1 MTDAAYNPV
10 AHSASEIEHDYPPN
24 VHILSDPVA
33 LSQLAR
39 LCHEDCTQPEFNRL
53 IKELYRVQLRSVVN
67 AQFPRTAVEQPTRM
81 QDATPRGVWSGEVI
95 DPATTAVTVDVA
107 RAGILPSEVCFETLT
122 GLLEPSNVRQDHVV
136 MSRVTDEQ
144 GNVTGATINGD
155 KAGESV
161 DGRIVLLPDPM
172 GATGSSMDTAIEY
185 YKEEVDGEA
194 AQIIVMHLMIT
205 PEYIRRITDNHPD
218 VHIYALRL
226 DRGMSP
232 DDVLE
237 TRPGERWDEES
248 GLTDNDYIVPGGGGF
263 GELMNNAWV

>member
-1 MTDAAYNPV
+1 
-10 AHSASEIEHDYPPN
+10 
-24 VHILSDPVA
+24 L
-33 LSQLAR
+33 
-39 LCHEDCTQPEFNRL
+39 
-53 IKELYRVQLRSVVN
+53 K
-67 AQFPRTAVEQPTRM
+67 
-81 QDATPRGVWSGEVI
+81 
-95 DPATTAVTVDVA
+95 
-107 RAGILPSEVCFETLT
+107 
-122 GLLEPSNVRQDHVV
+122 PSNVRQDHVV

-144 GNVTGATINGD
+144 GHVTGATINGD

-185 YKEEVDGEA
+185 YKEEVDGDA

-237 TRPGERWDEES
+237 ARPGARWDEES